1 MKDFNDYTH
10 EQMVYFM
17 DWVQSDNV
25 VYTSNPTL
33 PGGYYQT
40 QCNQYTY
47 KFKYYE
53 ILHYWWKEYGQYIE
67 WEVEVEDENENNF
80 RR

>member
-1 MKDFNDYTH
+1 MKDFNSYTI

-17 DWVQSDNV
+17 DWIQSDNV
-25 VYTSNPTL
+25 VYTSNKIL

-40 QCNQYTY
+40 QCNQYSY
-47 KFKYYE
+47 KFQYGE
-53 ILHYWWKEYGQYIE
+53 ILHYWWSEYGQNME
-67 WEVEVEDENENNF
+67 WDCEYEEENENNF